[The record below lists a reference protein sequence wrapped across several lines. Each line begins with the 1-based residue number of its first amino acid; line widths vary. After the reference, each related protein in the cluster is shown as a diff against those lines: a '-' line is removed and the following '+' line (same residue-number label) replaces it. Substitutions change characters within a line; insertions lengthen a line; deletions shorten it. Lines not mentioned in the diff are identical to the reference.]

1 MCRRVIAGKKVEY
14 FYIKFDLH
22 IKKGTVQYAKSFL
35 YNLRVMYHA
44 VIIMEKVFDQ
54 MKERMEKSLVA
65 LEREYAGMRAGR
77 ATAAVLDKIVV
88 DYYGV
93 PTPVQQMAAVSVQ
106 EGRILTIQPWDAS
119 TIKPI
124 EKAIQ
129 ASDIGI
135 NPMNDGRVIRLTF
148 PPLTEER
155 RKELSKDVKAMG
167 EECKVKMR
175 NIRRDAI
182 DQIKAMKKA
191 SEITEDDQ
199 KNAETKIQKITDD
212 FVKKTDDASSVKEK
226 EIMEI

>member
-1 MCRRVIAGKKVEY
+1 
-14 FYIKFDLH
+14 
-22 IKKGTVQYAKSFL
+22 
-35 YNLRVMYHA
+35 
-44 VIIMEKVFDQ
+44 MEKVFEQ
-54 MKERMEKSLVA
+54 MKEKMEKSLAA
-65 LEREYAGMRAGR
+65 LDREYSGMRAGR
-77 ATAAVLDKIVV
+77 ASAAVLDKIVV

-106 EGRILTIQPWDAS
+106 EGRILIIQPWDTS

-155 RKELSKDVKAMG
+155 RKELSKNVKAMG

-182 DQIKAMKKA
+182 DQIKALKKS

-212 FVKKTDDASSVKEK
+212 FVKKTDEAAGVKEK

>member
-1 MCRRVIAGKKVEY
+1 
-14 FYIKFDLH
+14 
-22 IKKGTVQYAKSFL
+22 
-35 YNLRVMYHA
+35 
-44 VIIMEKVFDQ
+44 MEKVFDQ
-54 MKERMEKSLVA
+54 MKERMEKSLAA

-77 ATAAVLDKIVV
+77 ASAAVLDKIVV

-212 FVKKTDDASSVKEK
+212 FVKKTDDASTVKEK

>member
-1 MCRRVIAGKKVEY
+1 M
-14 FYIKFDLH
+14 
-22 IKKGTVQYAKSFL
+22 
-35 YNLRVMYHA
+35 MYHT
-44 VIIMEKVFDQ
+44 VIKMEKVFEQ
-54 MKERMEKSLVA
+54 MKEKMEKALGA
-65 LEREYAGMRAGR
+65 LEHEYASLRAGR
-77 ATAAVLDKIVV
+77 ASAAVLDRIVV

-93 PTPVQQMAAVSVQ
+93 PTPIQQMAAVSVQ
-106 EGRILTIQPWDAS
+106 EGRILVIQPWDVS

-135 NPMNDGRVIRLTF
+135 NPMNDGRVIRLNF

-155 RKELSKDVKAMG
+155 RKELSKNVRAMG

-182 DQIKAMKKA
+182 DQIKALKKA

-199 KNAETKIQKITDD
+199 KNAETKIQKITDEY
-212 FVKKTDDASSVKEK
+212 VKKTDAASSAKEK